1 MKKIVLGIVTILLL
15 SGCGEKMFN
24 TPTKKVEMFFQNYQ
38 TLSKDVVE
46 QLNKVVN
53 EEENFNADQ
62 RLAYKELMKKH
73 YQELTYEIKDEKID
87 GNKATVTV
95 EIEVTDYSK
104 TLKDADKY
112 LENNKAEFYDDKGV
126 YNAFLFTTYRIEQLK
141 KVTDKVK
148 FTLNLTLSKVDDEW
162 QLDPISDVDEQKI
175 NGVYYIKIGR
185 KYVYPFYTYFFV

>member
-1 MKKIVLGIVTILLL
+1 MKKILLGILSIMLL

-38 TLSKDVVE
+38 TLDKDVIE

-73 YQELTYEIKDEKID
+73 YQELKYEIKDEKVD
-87 GNKATVTV
+87 GDKATVTV

-104 TLKDADKY
+104 ALKEADKY
-112 LENNKAEFYDDKGV
+112 LENNRSEFYDDKGV
-126 YNAFLFTTYRIEQLK
+126 YDAFLFTTYRIEELK
-141 KVTDKVK
+141 KVKDKVK
-148 FTLNLTLSKVDDEW
+148 FTLNMNLSKIDDEW
-162 QLDPISDVDEQKI
+162 QLDKISDTDEQKI
-175 NGVYYIKIGR
+175 NGVYY
-185 KYVYPFYTYFFV
+185 Y

>member
-1 MKKIVLGIVTILLL
+1 MKKILLGILSIMLL

-38 TLSKDVVE
+38 TLDKDVIE

-73 YQELTYEIKDEKID
+73 YQELKYEIKDEKVD
-87 GNKATVTV
+87 GDKVTVTV

-104 TLKDADKY
+104 ALKEADKY
-112 LENNKAEFYDDKGV
+112 LENNRSEFYDDKGV
-126 YNAFLFTTYRIEQLK
+126 YDAFLFTTYRIEELK
-141 KVTDKVK
+141 KVKDKVK
-148 FTLNLTLSKVDDEW
+148 FTLNMNLSKIDDEW
-162 QLDPISDVDEQKI
+162 QLDKISDTDEQKI
-175 NGVYYIKIGR
+175 NGVYY
-185 KYVYPFYTYFFV
+185 Y

>member
-1 MKKIVLGIVTILLL
+1 MFNIVTGDDMKKIVLGIVTILLL

-112 LENNKAEFYDDKGV
+112 LENNRAEFYDDKGV

-175 NGVYYIKIGR
+175 NGVYY
-185 KYVYPFYTYFFV
+185 Y

>member
-1 MKKIVLGIVTILLL
+1 
-15 SGCGEKMFN
+15 
-24 TPTKKVEMFFQNYQ
+24 
-38 TLSKDVVE
+38 
-46 QLNKVVN
+46 
-53 EEENFNADQ
+53 
-62 RLAYKELMKKH
+62 MKKH

-175 NGVYYIKIGR
+175 NGVYY
-185 KYVYPFYTYFFV
+185 Y

>member
-1 MKKIVLGIVTILLL
+1 
-15 SGCGEKMFN
+15 MFN

-126 YNAFLFTTYRIEQLK
+126 YNAFYLLLI
-141 KVTDKVK
+141 V
-148 FTLNLTLSKVDDEW
+148 LN
-162 QLDPISDVDEQKI
+162 
-175 NGVYYIKIGR
+175 N
-185 KYVYPFYTYFFV
+185 

>member
-1 MKKIVLGIVTILLL
+1 MKRILLGILSIMLL

-38 TLSKDVVE
+38 TLDKDVIE

-73 YQELTYEIKDEKID
+73 YQELKYEIKDEKVD
-87 GNKATVTV
+87 GDKATVTV

-104 TLKDADKY
+104 ALKEADKY
-112 LENNKAEFYDDKGV
+112 LENNRSEFYDDKGV
-126 YNAFLFTTYRIEQLK
+126 YDAFLFTTYRIEELK
-141 KVTDKVK
+141 KVKDKVK
-148 FTLNLTLSKVDDEW
+148 FTLNMNLSKIDDEW
-162 QLDPISDVDEQKI
+162 QLDKISDTDEQKI
-175 NGVYYIKIGR
+175 NGVYY
-185 KYVYPFYTYFFV
+185 Y

>member
-1 MKKIVLGIVTILLL
+1 MKKILLGILSIMLL

-38 TLSKDVVE
+38 TLDKDVIE

-73 YQELTYEIKDEKID
+73 YQELKYEIKDEKID
-87 GNKATVTV
+87 GDKAIVTV

-104 TLKDADKY
+104 ALQEADKY
-112 LENNKAEFYDDKGV
+112 LESNRSEFYDDKGV
-126 YNAFLFTTYRIEQLK
+126 YDAFLFTTYRIEELK
-141 KVTDKVK
+141 KVKDRVK
-148 FTLNLTLSKVDDEW
+148 FTLNMNLSKVDDEW
-162 QLDPISDVDEQKI
+162 QLDKISDIDEQKI
-175 NGVYYIKIGR
+175 NGVYY
-185 KYVYPFYTYFFV
+185 Y

>member
-1 MKKIVLGIVTILLL
+1 MKKILLGILSIMLL

-38 TLSKDVVE
+38 TVDKDVID

-73 YQELTYEIKDEKID
+73 YQELKYEIKDEKVD
-87 GNKATVTV
+87 GDKATVTV

-104 TLKDADKY
+104 ALKEADKY
-112 LENNKAEFYDDKGV
+112 LENNRSEFYDDKGV
-126 YNAFLFTTYRIEQLK
+126 YDAFLFTTYRIEELK
-141 KVTDKVK
+141 KVKDKVK
-148 FTLNLTLSKVDDEW
+148 FTLNMNLSKIDDEW
-162 QLDPISDVDEQKI
+162 QLDKISDTDEQKI
-175 NGVYYIKIGR
+175 NGVYY
-185 KYVYPFYTYFFV
+185 Y